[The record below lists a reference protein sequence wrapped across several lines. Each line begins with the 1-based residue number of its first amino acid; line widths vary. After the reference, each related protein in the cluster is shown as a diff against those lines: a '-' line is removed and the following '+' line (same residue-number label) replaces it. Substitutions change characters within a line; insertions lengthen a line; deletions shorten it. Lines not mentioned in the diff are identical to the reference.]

1 MQESG
6 KDMKKRSSRKRRVII
21 ACILLALPWLVTRN
35 LFSDYQAA
43 PHNDD
48 WLYGRSV
55 QVLADEGY
63 YQHVSQHG
71 ELAASLV
78 SHVLWGRLFVWNEFS
93 F

>member
-1 MQESG
+1 M
-6 KDMKKRSSRKRRVII
+6 V
-21 ACILLALPWLVTRN
+21 LALPWVIGLS
-35 LFSDYQAA
+35 LFAEFSAA

-55 QVLADEGY
+55 QVLAEEGY

-71 ELAASLV
+71 ELAASVV
-78 SHVLWGRLFVWNEFS
+78 SHVIWGRLFVWGDFS